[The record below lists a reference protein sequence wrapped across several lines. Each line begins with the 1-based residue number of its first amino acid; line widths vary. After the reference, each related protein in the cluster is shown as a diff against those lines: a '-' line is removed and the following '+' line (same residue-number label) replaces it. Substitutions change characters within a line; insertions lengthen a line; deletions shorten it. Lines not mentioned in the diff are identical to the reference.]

1 MYIQGQVF
9 IYAIFAIIPILK
21 SVWSHFFLLIK
32 YVKRLDI
39 RTHYL
44 LWTGDL

>member
-21 SVWSHFFLLIK
+21 SVWSHFV
-32 YVKRLDI
+32 Y
-39 RTHYL
+39 
-44 LWTGDL
+44 